1 MSHGERG
8 RAHASGLVERG
19 PPQSPAVN
27 VGERDPSTPEVAR
40 ARFVALGEAGM
51 VFFARPMVQDFL
63 IAGVLTATALIGV
76 VAHLP
81 VDLPEG
87 GGDVARRD
95 LDALG
100 IGLVLFQTVPLV
112 WRRRA
117 PILVLS
123 VTMGALFLF
132 SFLGYFHSFAS
143 FGFLVA
149 LYTVAAHRDRRKSIL
164 AGIASAVVILMIVLI
179 GREPIE
185 LDTIIAECLI
195 VGAVWF
201 IGDGLRTQ
209 RGQVEQLEDRAT
221 RLERGQKELAQ
232 RAVSQE
238 RRVIARELHDVVA
251 HNVSVIVAQ
260 AGAAQRI
267 ANTQP
272 EEAFAALGAIEHT
285 GRAALVEMR
294 RLTGFLRTEIDR
306 AVTRSPQPG
315 LGNLDVLVAQV
326 QDAGLP
332 VTLRIEGTPRP
343 LPAGLDLSAFR
354 IVQEA
359 LTNVLKHAGPARAT
373 VVLRYGESRLWLTI
387 VDDGLG
393 PHGWRGGPPQ
403 PRYGH
408 LGMRERVTLFGGE
421 LHLEGRPG
429 GGYEVTASLP
439 MDTEP
444 S

>member
-1 MSHGERG
+1 VKLR
-8 RAHASGLVERG
+8 
-19 PPQSPAVN
+19 
-27 VGERDPSTPEVAR
+27 
-40 ARFVALGEAGM
+40 EAGTHL
-51 VFFARPMVQDFL
+51 VAKPIVQDSL

-87 GGDVARRD
+87 GGDVALRD

-100 IGLVLFQTVPLV
+100 IGLVLLQTVPLV

-117 PILVLS
+117 PVAVLS
-123 VTMGALFLF
+123 VIMGALFLF

-149 LYTVAAHRDRRKSIL
+149 LYTVAAHRDHRTSIL
-164 AGIASAVVILMIVLI
+164 AGVASAVVILMIIFI
-179 GREPIE
+179 GREPVE
-185 LDTIIAECLI
+185 FDTIIAECLI

-209 RGQVEQLEDRAT
+209 RGQVVQLEDRAT
-221 RLERGQKELAQ
+221 RLEREQEELAQ
-232 RAVSQE
+232 RAVAQE

-267 ANTQP
+267 AETQP
-272 EEAFAALGAIEHT
+272 EEAFAALAAIEHM

-294 RLTGFLRTEIDR
+294 RLMGFLRTETDR
-306 AVTRSPQPG
+306 ALRRSPQPG
-315 LGNLDVLVAQV
+315 LGNLDVLVAHV
-326 QDAGLP
+326 QEAGLP

-359 LTNVLKHAGPARAT
+359 LTNVLKHAGAAQAT
-373 VVLRYGESRLWLTI
+373 VVVRYEESRLQLTI
-387 VDDGLG
+387 DDDGLG
-393 PHGWRGGPPQ
+393 PDGSDTGPPH

-408 LGMRERVTLFGGE
+408 LGMRERVGLFGGE
-421 LHLEGRPG
+421 LRMGARTG

-439 MDTEP
+439 LDGDLP
-444 S
+444 